1 MLPWNKE
8 WERTKKLQ
16 LKPWVTKGIKTF
28 IKVRD
33 KSYKEPIKEKNSQR
47 KLKKSETY
55 EKYQNKFVDLLKVS
69 KQAH

>member
-1 MLPWNKE
+1 MKQGMRKDKKTSTETMGNK
-8 WERTKKLQ
+8 RNKN
-16 LKPWVTKGIKTF
+16 